1 VQLDGRWARI
11 TRMDGPELLAGEW
24 WDRGFQREYWR
35 ATLGDGR
42 RAWLYREDDRWALH
56 GWWDR

>member
-1 VQLDGRWARI
+1 MDGRWLDVVEAE
-11 TRMDGPELLAGEW
+11 GPERLSGEW
-24 WDRGFQREYWR
+24 WSRPLDRSYWR

-42 RAWLYREDDRWALH
+42 VAWLYQEDGRWALH